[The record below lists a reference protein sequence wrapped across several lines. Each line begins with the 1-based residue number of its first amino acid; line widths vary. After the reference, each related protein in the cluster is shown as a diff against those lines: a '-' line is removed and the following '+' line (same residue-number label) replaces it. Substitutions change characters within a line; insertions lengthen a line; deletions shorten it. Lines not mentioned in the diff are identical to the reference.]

1 MKKLFTLLFLTSLVF
16 ISCSK
21 KDDEVVCFDDIY
33 NGTYSGTVIINQVR
47 SPASIKLTKKG
58 CNEAQ
63 IESAADIGDKNINS
77 IISNGQG
84 GYIGKLALDGSAIS
98 MVLTGNTINIVAN
111 SKYSFI
117 GTK

>member
-1 MKKLFTLLFLTSLVF
+1 MKKLFTLLFLTSLLV

-21 KDDEVVCFDDIY
+21 KDDEVVCFEDIY
-33 NGTYSGTVIINQVR
+33 NGTYSGIVIINQVQ
-47 SPASIKLTKKG
+47 SPATIKLTKKG

-84 GYIGKLALDGSAIS
+84 GYVGKLVADGSAIS
-98 MVLTGNTINIVAN
+98 MSLTGNTITIVAN
-111 SKYSFI
+111 TKYSFI
-117 GTK
+117 GNK